1 MMKLRLKSILPRGL
15 YGRTLLILI
24 VPIVVIQLVVSVAFI
39 QRHYEGV
46 TRQMSQN
53 ILIELQDI
61 LAGAAPLSGDA
72 AAAAVTARAA
82 ALGMQ
87 ADVPAREPM
96 PAQSRIGWIDLS
108 GKAMAEVLG
117 EGLPGLGAVDLV
129 SNARMV
135 RLWLVLEGGQTA
147 EIAFERRRVSA
158 SNPHQLLAVMILASI
173 LMTAIAY
180 VFLRNQITP
189 IRRLAQA
196 AEAFGRGEVL
206 PYRPRGASEV
216 RAAGAAFLAMR
227 ARIERQIESRTL
239 MLSGVSHDLR
249 SPLTRMKL
257 GLSFLPEDEE
267 TQALARDVEDMERLV
282 ESFLTFAR
290 ADTLE
295 ETAEVDPASLADEVA
310 GRLRRLGARVTVEAA
325 PAPPLR
331 LRREAVLRALEN
343 LGSNAARHGTEVRL
357 SLRDTATSCVFVVED
372 DGPGIAP
379 ELRDRA
385 LEPFQR
391 LDSARDPNRG
401 GGVGLGL
408 SIALDVARSHG
419 GTLRLGT
426 SETLGGL
433 KAELILPRQNAGLGL
448 A

>member
-61 LAGAAPLSGDA
+61 LAVAAPLTGDA
-72 AAAAVTARAA
+72 AAAAVQDRAA

-87 ADVPAREPM
+87 AFVPPREPM
-96 PAQSRIGWIDLS
+96 PAGSRIGWIDLS

-117 EGLPGLGAVDLV
+117 AGLPGLGAVDLAG
-129 SNARMV
+129 NARTV

-147 EIAFERRRVSA
+147 EIEFERRRVSA

-189 IRRLAQA
+189 IRRLAEA

-257 GLSFLPEDEE
+257 GLSFLPDDEE
-267 TQALARDVEDMERLV
+267 TQALRRDVEDMERLV

-295 ETAEVDPASLADEVA
+295 ETAEVDPAALAEEVA

-325 PAPPLR
+325 PARPLR

-343 LGSNAARHGTEVRL
+343 LGSNAARHGTQVHL
-357 SLRDTATSCVFVVED
+357 SLRETSTSCLFAVED

-379 ELRDRA
+379 ELRERA

-426 SETLGGL
+426 SEALGGL
-433 KAELILPRQNAGLGL
+433 KAELILPRQSPG
-448 A
+448 